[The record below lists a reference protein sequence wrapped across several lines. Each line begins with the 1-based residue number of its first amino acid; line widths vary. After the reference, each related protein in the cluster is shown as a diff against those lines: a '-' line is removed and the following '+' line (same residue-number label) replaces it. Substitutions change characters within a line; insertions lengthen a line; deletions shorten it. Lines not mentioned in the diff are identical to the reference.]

1 MKTTLIALIALFLST
16 TLFAFSELEWVDQQI
31 EAIKPPRKGVEILNI
46 EDPFVFLQKSRAE
59 VKKDGTVASAP
70 QIAAP
75 SLKPVCTDSKI
86 SKDDKS
92 DAKKDNLSLSTIINS
107 SALIDGNWYKVSD
120 KISSYTVVDISK
132 TTVTLKKGDKELILS
147 TYSKTPTL
155 KFKNK

>member
-1 MKTTLIALIALFLST
+1 MKTTLITLVALFLST
-16 TLFAFSELEWVDQQI
+16 TLLAVSELEWVDQQI

-46 EDPFVFLQKSRAE
+46 EDPFIFLQKSRAD
-59 VKKDGTVASAP
+59 KKEGAVAATP

-75 SLKPVCTDSKI
+75 ALKPVCVDSNT
-86 SKDDKS
+86 SKSDKS
-92 DAKKDNLSLSTIINS
+92 GTKKDELSLNTIINS
-107 SALIDGNWYKVSD
+107 SAMIDGNWYKISD
-120 KISSYTVVDISK
+120 KVSSYTIVDISK